1 MIAALE
7 TGLARKAAIVCLQE
21 PYIGIR
27 NISHP
32 GYTICWPEG
41 EKRSVK
47 RVAIA
52 IKKDLVSQ
60 IVIEART
67 DLINHP
73 YIQALDIWELY
84 ANTET
89 KRRRT
94 RLINIYDNI
103 IGPGSCY

>member
-7 TGLARKAAIVCLQE
+7 TGLARKTGIIYLQK

-32 GYTICWPEG
+32 GYTIHWPEE
-41 EKRSVK
+41 EKRSAK

-73 YIQALDIWELY
+73 YIQVLDIWELHV
-84 ANTET
+84 NTKT
-89 KRRRT
+89 KCRYT
-94 RLINIYDNI
+94 KLTNIYDNI

>member
-7 TGLARKAAIVCLQE
+7 TGLARKAGIICLQE
-21 PYIGIR
+21 PYIDIR

-32 GYTICWPEG
+32 GYTIHWPEE
-41 EKRSVK
+41 EKRSAK

-52 IKKDLVSQ
+52 IKKDLASQ

-73 YIQALDIWELY
+73 YIQTLDIWEMY
-84 ANTET
+84 ANTKI